1 MHNETHPF
9 CKSSA
14 RLFHPEVLAGPV
26 QDPRTFPQE
35 NVACIS
41 LSLKIC
47 HKSATL
53 SFINMQ
59 IINLINE

>member
-1 MHNETHPF
+1 MHNEAHPF

-14 RLFHPEVLAGPV
+14 RLFHPEVLAGPA

-47 HKSATL
+47 HPE
-53 SFINMQ
+53 FH
-59 IINLINE
+59 